1 MMMGSTKLHV
11 IKRGGRIEDVHF
23 DKITSRIRKLCYGLD
38 MEYVDPYAVTIQVI
52 NGLYAGIS
60 TVELDNLVADTAAT
74 MSIKHPDYALLAARV
89 AVSNLHKETKRDFSE
104 VISDLYHAKNK
115 RTGKSLSLISEKY
128 FDIIQRNAA
137 KLNQSIIH
145 DRDYSYNYIAF
156 KTLEKNY
163 LFKIDGK
170 IIERP
175 QYMLM
180 RVAVGIHGE
189 DIDRV
194 IETYNFLSE
203 HYFVHASPTLFTACT
218 VKQQMSSCFT
228 LTMASDSIEGICDT
242 LTRCALISKSGGGIG
257 LNVHCIRASGTRII
271 GTLGISNG
279 LVPMLKVYNNTAE
292 YVYQGGNK
300 RPGAFTIYVEPW
312 HSDIF
317 EFLNLKKN
325 TGKEENRA
333 KDISYALWIPD
344 LFMKRVLNDDTWSL
358 MCPRLS
364 SGLADVWGEEFEN
377 LYTKY
382 EKEGNYKRQIKARE
396 LWSAILLSQEE
407 TGGPYMLYKDH
418 CNRKSNQQ
426 NVGTIQCSNLCTEI
440 VQYSSS
446 DEAAVC
452 SLASIAVNMFV
463 NTSVKTYDF
472 KKLKEITKVVARN
485 LDTIIDINQYP
496 ITQAKISNLR
506 HRPIGIGVQGLAD
519 AFILMRYPF
528 ESEEA
533 QKLNIQIFETLYYG
547 ALEASCE
554 MAEEK
559 GTYETYQGSPI
570 SKGILQYDMWNVTPT
585 DLWDW
590 NKLKANIAKFG
601 IRNSLL
607 IALMPTSST
616 AQILGNNESIEPY
629 KSNIYLKR
637 VSSDEFLQVVN
648 PHLLRELT
656 KLKLWNEQIKSEITA
671 NNGSIQNIDRIP
683 ADIRLLYKTVW
694 EIPQKIILKMAADRG
709 PFVDQSQSL
718 NVYMAKPTLD
728 KLTSM
733 HFYGWKIG
741 LKTGMYC
748 LRTELET
755 DEPSTVNKT
764 KLRQHVNFKEQDKET
779 QTEKHNDNNDD
790 ETDSKF
796 MCSLKNGDACFSCGA

>member
-1 MMMGSTKLHV
+1 MMIGSTKLHV
-11 IKRGGRIEDVHF
+11 IKRGGRVEDVHF

-60 TVELDNLVADTAAT
+60 TVELDNLVAETAAT

-128 FDIIQRNAA
+128 FDIIQKNAA

-175 QYMLM
+175 QCMLM

-300 RPGAFTIYVEPW
+300 RPGAFAIYVEPW

-463 NTSVKTYDF
+463 NTNVKTFDF
-472 KKLKEITKVVARN
+472 KKLKEMTKVVARN

-496 ITQAKISNLR
+496 IPQAKLSNLR
-506 HRPIGIGVQGLAD
+506 HRPIGIGIQGLAD

-559 GTYETYQGSPI
+559 GTYETYEGSPI

-637 VSSDEFLQVVN
+637 VSSEEFQVVN

-748 LRTELET
+748 LRTESET
-755 DEPSTVNKT
+755 DGLEPSTVNKT
-764 KLRQHVNFKEQDKET
+764 KLRQHVNIKEQDKET
-779 QTEKHNDNNDD
+779 QTEKHNDNDD